1 MTAVLVTRPL
11 GDRDPLLAEL
21 SARGYRVSAVPT
33 VLTRAVPVDWP
44 DFARYDWVVV
54 TSAAGAATG
63 TVSPPRSASVIKI
76 RSHRASFS
84 RKLEA
89 QCFELQ
95 VAGLLAPVSSCKQIL
110 QARLSRRG
118 AFVKGFV
125 LRLVLSY

>member
-54 TSAAGAATG
+54 TGAAGAATLPQAIAG
-63 TVSPPRSASVIKI
+63 PRWAAVG
-76 RSHRASFS
+76 
-84 RKLEA
+84 EA
-89 QCFELQ
+89 TATDLSGRGVQEDGVQDGGNGCEL
-95 VAGLLAPVSSCKQIL
+95 GGGIPD
-110 QARLSRRG
+110 
-118 AFVKGFV
+118 
-125 LRLVLSY
+125 